1 MQKLELIGA
10 FNILKNTQIGPFKM
24 KYQINIFVE
33 KGHLSDI
40 ILYLG
45 DPTDEPDYP
54 LLSEYISEHLGYLLN
69 SDDDLWQYWFDYF
82 SGDEEELEN
91 KKKSGISPKELIG
104 ELDKPLH
111 PDSGEARDWMET
123 AYEMKESPAARMLSF
138 LSYELEKKIGG
149 LHYIE
154 GDRPGSNMCYVSA
167 DNMDT
172 VVELKKVL
180 EAKDYEVEISSFNW

>member
-10 FNILKNTQIGPFKM
+10 FNILKNTQIVPFKM

-33 KGHLSDI
+33 KEQLSDI
-40 ILYLG
+40 IIYLG

-54 LLSEYISEHLGYLLN
+54 LLSEYISEHLGYLID

-138 LSYELEKKIGG
+138 LGYELEKKIELIKQARRNAGRAYAINGG
-149 LHYIE
+149 NGEHAMALYSRIE
-154 GDRPGSNMCYVSA
+154 SMEKRWK
-167 DNMDT
+167 
-172 VVELKKVL
+172 E
-180 EAKDYEVEISSFNW
+180 